1 MNYSIETST
10 TGGLRVYHKC
20 IDFFPPLPP
29 FPDVPDLV
37 RPWEDDDESEDGSEE
52 I

>member
-1 MNYSIETST
+1 MNYSIDFNN
-10 TGGLRVYHKC
+10 GGVSCNHKC
-20 IDFFPPLPP
+20 IFSPPLPP

-37 RPWEDDDESEDGSEE
+37 RPWEDEDESEDGSEE